1 MKITNYANKNTK
13 DYKNETLS
21 FSDFLSNSIGN
32 GNVVITRSNI
42 LEKDATVLACTDLI
56 ASTIASMGMQLYE
69 KIDTGKQKVDNE
81 LNALVKFRP
90 NKNLSGFELI
100 RLLMKDL
107 LVYGEAFALIQT
119 KRGKVVGIE
128 YLSADS
134 TQVDRVYGTDKYI
147 ITSTLYDKQIKVS
160 SEEVIWLK
168 DFSDKFATVKPIVE
182 AKILC
187 NQLVNNYFTSGGN
200 DVKGIIN
207 VAGDISEE
215 AKQVLKKAFKSTMQ
229 GDGVAVLE
237 AGLDY
242 KNIGQSSTFREQ
254 QIVELKESL
263 DNEIYK
269 SFGVPKSLILGDGQ
283 ESSYASLEVI
293 NQSFIRGLLKY
304 ITLTETELNYKLI
317 FEKDRGKM
325 YFKMNYDKFLRLNSK
340 DRAEFYKALNGLG
353 ALSIN
358 EIRSLED
365 MNSVEGGDSYYRS
378 LNYVDIKIAD
388 EYQLSKAGSSV
399 DTTDNNDNTDNQEE
413 NENQDNGGDNN
424 E

>member
-13 DYKNETLS
+13 DYKNIS
-21 FSDFLSNSIGN
+21 FADFLNNSIGS
-32 GNVVITRSNI
+32 GNVIITRSNI
-42 LEKDATVLACTDLI
+42 LEKDATVLACTDLV
-56 ASTIASMGMQLYE
+56 ASTIASMGLQLYE

-81 LNALVKFRP
+81 LNSLVKFRP

-119 KRGKVVGIE
+119 KRGKVTNIE
-128 YLSADS
+128 YLDASV
-134 TQVDRVYGTDKYI
+134 TQVDRIYGTDKYI
-147 ITSTLYDKQIKVS
+147 ITSTLYDKSIKVS
-160 SEEVIWLK
+160 SDEIIWLK
-168 DFSDKFATVKPIVE
+168 DFSDKFATVRPIVE
-182 AKILC
+182 AKLAC
-187 NQLVNNYFTSGGN
+187 NELVNNYFTNGGN

-207 VAGDISEE
+207 VAGEISEE
-215 AKQVLKKAFKSTMQ
+215 AKQVLKKAFKNTIE
-229 GDGVAVLE
+229 GDGIAVLE

-269 SFGVPKSLILGDGQ
+269 SFGVPKSLVLGNGEQ
-283 ESSYASLEVI
+283 ASYASLEVI
-293 NQSFIRGLLKY
+293 NQSFVRNLLKY
-304 ITLTETELNYKLI
+304 ITLIETELNYKLI
-317 FEKDRGKM
+317 FEKDRGKL

-340 DRAEFYKALNGLG
+340 DRADFYKALNSLG
-353 ALSIN
+353 AISIN
-358 EIRSLED
+358 EIRNLED

-399 DTTDNNDNTDNQEE
+399 DTNDNQEE
-413 NENQDNGGDNN
+413 NDNQDKGGDNN

>member
-13 DYKNETLS
+13 DYKNSIS
-21 FSDFLSNSIGN
+21 FADFLNNSIGS

-56 ASTIASMGMQLYE
+56 ASTIASMGLQLYE

-81 LNALVKFRP
+81 LNSLVKFRP

-100 RLLMKDL
+100 RAMVKDL
-107 LVYGEAFALIQT
+107 LIYGQSFALIQT

-134 TQVDRVYGTDKYI
+134 TQVDRIYGTDKYI
-147 ITSTLYDKQIKVS
+147 ITSTLYDKSIKVS
-160 SEEVIWLK
+160 SDEVIWLK
-168 DFSDKFATVKPIVE
+168 DFSDKFKTVKPIVE

-187 NQLVNNYFTSGGN
+187 NELVNNYFTNGGN

-215 AKQVLKKAFKSTMQ
+215 AKQVLKKAFKSTIE
-229 GDGVAVLE
+229 GDGIAVLE
-237 AGLDY
+237 AGLDFH
-242 KNIGQSSTFREQ
+242 NVSQSSTFREQ

-269 SFGVPKSLILGDGQ
+269 TFGVPKSLVLGDGEQ
-283 ESSYASLEVI
+283 ASYASLEVI
-293 NQSFIRGLLKY
+293 NQSFIKNLLKY
-304 ITLTETELNYKLI
+304 LTLLETELNYKLI
-317 FEKDRGKM
+317 FEKDRGKQ
-325 YFKMNYDKFLRLNSK
+325 YFKLNYDKFLRMSPK
-340 DRAEFYKALNGLG
+340 DRADFYKNLSNLG
-353 ALSIN
+353 VLSIN
-358 EIRSLED
+358 EIRTLED
-365 MNSVEGGDSYYRS
+365 MNSIPNGDEHYRS
-378 LNYVDIKIAD
+378 LNYVELGVASQ
-388 EYQLSKAGSSV
+388 YQLSKAGN
-399 DTTDNNDNTDNQEE
+399 TTDNQE
-413 NENQDNGGDNN
+413 NQEEGKEEEGGEGNN

>member
-1 MKITNYANKNTK
+1 MKINNYANKNTK
-13 DYKNETLS
+13 DYKNSIS
-21 FSDFLSNSIGN
+21 FSDFLSNSIGS

-56 ASTIASMGMQLYE
+56 ASTIASMGLQLYE

-81 LNALVKFRP
+81 LNSLVKFRP

-119 KRGKVVGIE
+119 KRGKVTNIE
-128 YLSADS
+128 YLDASV
-134 TQVDRVYGTDKYI
+134 TQVDRIYGTDKYI
-147 ITSTLYDKQIKVS
+147 ITSTLYDKSIKVS
-160 SEEVIWLK
+160 SDEIIWLK
-168 DFSDKFATVKPIVE
+168 DFSDKFKTVRPIVE

-187 NQLVNNYFTSGGN
+187 NELVNNYFTNGGN

-215 AKQVLKKAFKSTMQ
+215 AKQVLKKAFKNTID
-229 GDGVAVLE
+229 GDGIAVLE

-269 SFGVPKSLILGDGQ
+269 TFGVPKSLILGDGQ
-283 ESSYASLEVI
+283 ESSYASLEII
-293 NQSFIRGLLKY
+293 NQAFIKNLLKY
-304 ITLTETELNYKLI
+304 ITLIETELNYKLI

-399 DTTDNNDNTDNQEE
+399 DTNDNNDNTDNQEE
-413 NENQDNGGDNN
+413 NDNQDKGGDNN

>member
-1 MKITNYANKNTK
+1 MKINNYANKSTK
-13 DYKNETLS
+13 DYKNEIS
-21 FSDFLSNSIGN
+21 FSDFLSNSIGSGSN
-32 GNVVITRSNI
+32 IITRSNI

-81 LNALVKFRP
+81 LNSLVKFRP
-90 NKNLSGFELI
+90 NKNMSSFELI
-100 RLLMKDL
+100 RAMIKDL
-107 LVYGEAFALIQT
+107 LIYGNAYALIQT
-119 KRGKVVGIE
+119 KKGKVVGIE
-128 YLSADS
+128 YLDS
-134 TQVDRVYGTDKYI
+134 SITQTERIYGTDKYI
-147 ITSTLYDKQIKVS
+147 ITSNLYDKQIKVS

-168 DFSDKFATVKPIVE
+168 DFSDKFATVKNIVE

-187 NQLVNNYFTSGGN
+187 NELVNNYFTSGGT
-200 DVKGIIN
+200 DIKGIIS

-215 AKQVLKKAFKSTMQ
+215 AKQVLKKAFKKTIE
-229 GDGVAVLE
+229 GDGIAVLE

-269 SFGVPKSLILGDGQ
+269 TFQVPKSLILGDGQ
-283 ESSYASLEVI
+283 ESSYASLEII
-293 NQSFIRGLLKY
+293 NQAFIKNLLRY
-304 ITLTETELNYKLI
+304 ITLLEEEANYKLI
-317 FEKDRGKM
+317 FEKDRGKL

-340 DRAEFYKALNGLG
+340 DRAEFYKSLNGLG

-399 DTTDNNDNTDNQEE
+399 DTNDNNDNTDNQEE
-413 NENQDNGGDNN
+413 NDNQDNGGDNN